1 MNTADLNRF
10 VGREWPLI
18 VIPKKD
24 RRWDIDKRIE
34 VEIGKFH
41 AKNWGIRSAAK
52 FMADEN
58 IPEKVARRTL
68 LGISE

>member
-1 MNTADLNRF
+1 MNTADLNKF
-10 VGREWPLI
+10 VGREWPMI
-18 VIPKKD
+18 TIPKKD

-41 AKNWGIRSAAK
+41 AKHWGIRSAAK

-58 IPEKVARRTL
+58 IPEKVARRIL